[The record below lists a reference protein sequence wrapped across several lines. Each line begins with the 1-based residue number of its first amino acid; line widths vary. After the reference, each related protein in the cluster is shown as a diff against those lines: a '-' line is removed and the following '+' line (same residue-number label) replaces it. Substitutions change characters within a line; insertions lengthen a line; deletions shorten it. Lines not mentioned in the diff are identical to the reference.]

1 MRNTTTVIADTVFDK
16 RPVEPVKGVVIGG
29 IAKSKKDDLPQVTVS
44 GRSKRKVEI
53 QVAEDLP
60 TSLSVSNLRPRATAR
75 VSVIGSNGREIIL
88 GQFRV
93 GSQGELELPP
103 ITLTQGQSSI
113 QIRVTVARVTRTI
126 TIRA

>member
-1 MRNTTTVIADTVFDK
+1 M
-16 RPVEPVKGVVIGG
+16 IGG
-29 IAKSKKDDLPQVTVS
+29 IATGKKDELPQANVSGTSKK
-44 GRSKRKVEI
+44 RVEI

-60 TSLSVSNLRPRATAR
+60 TSLTVTNLRPRATAR
-75 VSVIGSNGREIIL
+75 ISVIGANGREITL

-93 GSQGELELPP
+93 DSQGELELPP

-113 QIRVTVARVTRTI
+113 QIRVTVAGVTRTI